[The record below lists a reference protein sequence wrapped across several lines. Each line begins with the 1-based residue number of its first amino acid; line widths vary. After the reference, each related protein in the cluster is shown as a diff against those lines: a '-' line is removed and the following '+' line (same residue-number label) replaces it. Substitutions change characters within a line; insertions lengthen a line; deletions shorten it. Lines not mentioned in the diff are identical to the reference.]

1 MKIGYVMS
9 PGRGDVDLVLR
20 RFAGQLMARGVA
32 VAGVV
37 QTNSDCGTDRPC
49 DMDVE
54 VLPDGPVL
62 RISQDLGPGSRGCRL
77 NPEALEQA
85 VGLVG
90 ARMGADTRLLIV
102 NKFGK
107 QEAEGRGFRELI
119 GVALAE
125 GVPVV
130 VGLNGLNR
138 DPFEAFCG
146 GMAEALTPEVQA
158 LLKWFDAAPEAAT

>member
-9 PGRGDVDLVLR
+9 PGRGDVDRVLGR
-20 RFAGQLMARGVA
+20 LAETLMARGVD

-37 QTNSDCGTDRPC
+37 QTNTDCGPSKAC

-54 VLPDGPVL
+54 VLPAGPVL
-62 RISQDLGPGSRGCRL
+62 RISQDLGPESRGCRL
-77 NPEALEQA
+77 NPEALELA

-90 ARMGADTRLLIV
+90 QRLNGDTRLLVV

-107 QEAEGRGFRELI
+107 QEAEGRGFREVI
-119 GVALAE
+119 GAALAQDI
-125 GVPVV
+125 PVV

-138 DPFEAFCG
+138 DAFEEFCG
-146 GMAEALTPEVQA
+146 GMAEALTPELQA
-158 LLKWFDAAPEAAT
+158 LLEWFDAAPEAVG

>member
-9 PGRGDVDLVLR
+9 PGRGDVDLVLK
-20 RFAGQLMARGVA
+20 RFAEALMARGVA

-37 QTNSDCGTDRPC
+37 QTNTDCGPVKPC
-49 DMDVE
+49 DMDVQ

-77 NPEALEQA
+77 DPEALERA

-90 ARMGADTRLLIV
+90 GRLAGDTGLLVV

-107 QEAEGRGFRELI
+107 QEAEGRGFREVI
-119 GVALAE
+119 GAALSE
-125 GVPVV
+125 GVPVI
-130 VGLNGLNR
+130 VGLNALNR
-138 DPFEAFCG
+138 PAFEAYAG
-146 GMAEALTPEVQA
+146 ELAEAVSPEVGA
-158 LLKWFDAAPEAAT
+158 LLDWFEGAAA